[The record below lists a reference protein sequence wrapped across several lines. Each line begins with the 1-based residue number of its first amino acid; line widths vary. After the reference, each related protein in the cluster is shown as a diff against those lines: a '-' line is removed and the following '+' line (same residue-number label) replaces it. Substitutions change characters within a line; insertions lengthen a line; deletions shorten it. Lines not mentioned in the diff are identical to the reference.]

1 LKVCCFAEE
10 LYLTLLARVA
20 FPDSLSTCP
29 IPFLDVKEG
38 LCVYEVLMSGMGLDQ
53 ILQDSF
59 KCSSHGILFRNIKKS
74 SRIIKTYLVPP
85 EP

>member
-59 KCSSHGILFRNIKKS
+59 KCSWHLMAFSS
-74 SRIIKTYLVPP
+74 ETSRIIKNHQDLFGAP
-85 EP
+85 